1 MLESTEPISKPLPC
15 HQIWDEMLPV
25 DGGRICT
32 GCGKLVVDFRNHKW
46 REIEQAQRESIVPLC
61 GIYNPKQIENWGS
74 EVTPSISGCSR
85 MVRLSAALLAFAQ
98 IAPGN
103 LPAQTNTPQHQVPP
117 SDQKTKQNPPV
128 KPKTNTP
135 PAKRIISGTV
145 ATQVSDTTKLPLACA
160 ELTLVRG
167 TKIMTAET
175 DSFGRYSLDLSN
187 IYTSLKDTFEIVI
200 THPAHSSHT
209 IKCARKDLKPNQRN
223 VVDVVLWDASVVA
236 KKPILISNGSHFM
249 AMINPP
255 EEKAKALP
263 ANNTKLKKEG
273 KFKRW
278 WRHLWKKG

>member
-1 MLESTEPISKPLPC
+1 
-15 HQIWDEMLPV
+15 
-25 DGGRICT
+25 
-32 GCGKLVVDFRNHKW
+32 
-46 REIEQAQRESIVPLC
+46 
-61 GIYNPKQIENWGS
+61 
-74 EVTPSISGCSR
+74 
-85 MVRLSAALLAFAQ
+85 
-98 IAPGN
+98 
-103 LPAQTNTPQHQVPP
+103 
-117 SDQKTKQNPPV
+117 
-128 KPKTNTP
+128 
-135 PAKRIISGTV
+135 
-145 ATQVSDTTKLPLACA
+145 
-160 ELTLVRG
+160 
-167 TKIMTAET
+167 
-175 DSFGRYSLDLSN
+175 
-187 IYTSLKDTFEIVI
+187 VI